1 MVEVKRE
8 VEDYEYEERIKIEQS
23 VESIRVDPEDEEVD
37 KKEID
42 LDSIDMMQLP
52 IQLDDG
58 IDILNEVKYVFSL
71 FILGENQYFP
81 LTVTR
86 IIFEKQI

>member
-23 VESIRVDPEDEEVD
+23 VESIRVDAEEDEVD

-58 IDILNEVKYVFSL
+58 IDILNEVKYVFFFPTIFFTI
-71 FILGENQYFP
+71 FIF
-81 LTVTR
+81 
-86 IIFEKQI
+86 

>member
-1 MVEVKRE
+1 MILPMSEVKRE
-8 VEDYEYEERIKIEQS
+8 VEDMDFESEIMVEHHSVKEE
-23 VESIRVDPEDEEVD
+23 IRFEPEEEDDID

-58 IDILNEVKYVFSL
+58 IDILSEVKYVNF
-71 FILGENQYFP
+71 
-81 LTVTR
+81 
-86 IIFEKQI
+86 KK